1 MRTINLIDKEQ
12 DDSLLG
18 DELLELLLKQSEMF
32 EAFLDLCGRNL
43 LLLQLPHLIAK
54 LEGSMDLPQ
63 VIQVARPRGDL
74 LGIDTGVGGP
84 ELLLLEEEFVVSLG
98 ILETKLK
105 INKGQL
111 LDLLVVFAILC
122 INLIRDISS
131 FRVLEELL
139 KNLEQIMVSFEIL
152 WI

>member
-1 MRTINLIDKEQ
+1 
-12 DDSLLG
+12 
-18 DELLELLLKQSEMF
+18 
-32 EAFLDLCGRNL
+32 
-43 LLLQLPHLIAK
+43 
-54 LEGSMDLPQ
+54 MDLPQ

-84 ELLLLEEEFVVSLG
+84 ELLLLEEDFVVSLG